1 MHLKCL
7 FVKARGSAEQLY
19 DSGAAEMVRLVVEVL
34 VFSLNGALHDFFVAD
49 PRDVH
54 AAIAC
59 AYNYCEFCRH

>member
-1 MHLKCL
+1 
-7 FVKARGSAEQLY
+7 
-19 DSGAAEMVRLVVEVL
+19 MVRLVVEVL